1 VVNMMLTGFDAKK
14 VNTLYVDKNLKQH
27 GLIQAFS
34 RTNRILGEQKS
45 QGNILAFRN
54 LKKATDEAITLF
66 SNKEALETVLMPPYE
81 AIAKKFDE
89 ALTNLR
95 AIAPTYKSV
104 DDFPSEEEDAQFV
117 LAFRRL
123 MRIVN
128 VLQSYTDFNWDD
140 LTIDEQEY
148 EDYKSKYLDLH
159 DRIKQDN
166 ATQKTSI
173 LDDIDFELELI
184 HRDLINVAYILKLL
198 AQLKDAKTS
207 DVKAQKKAIM
217 DLLGGDVMLRSK
229 RELIEKFIEENLPLI
244 SDVDSIDDEFEQYW
258 QDQKVLALG
267 KLCDD
272 ENLDKAQF
280 KSLIDAYIF
289 SGQEPIRDEVYR
301 CLDNKPS
308 VLQARSIG
316 ERIITKMK
324 EFVEVFVNGM
334 VG

>member
-1 VVNMMLTGFDAKK
+1 M
-14 VNTLYVDKNLKQH
+14 
-27 GLIQAFS
+27 
-34 RTNRILGEQKS
+34 R
-45 QGNILAFRN
+45 
-54 LKKATDEAITLF
+54 
-66 SNKEALETVLMPPYE
+66 P
-81 AIAKKFDE
+81 
-89 ALTNLR
+89 LTNLR

-117 LAFRRL
+117 QAFRRL
-123 MRIVN
+123 MRTVN

-280 KSLIDAYIF
+280 KALIDAYIF